1 MQTFIFNGTTCCLEN
16 IDNNLIPNYQDE
28 AAIVTAIQNGCLNEG
43 QIVTTLSACDTVPLA
58 GDACRVFANA
68 PASGYVTLVGTSGGA
83 YSCVYSSGMT
93 YTLATDTL
101 NTTNLTVTGCI
112 NGVCYSCYAQ
122 TCDIPDVSN
131 YVTSTDLT
139 TCLGDYVT
147 ATDLGTCC
155 YATETCAQTIAE
167 DCACDYFESCFADC
181 FACCIAE
188 WFDCHKG
195 DINTADPG
203 RDNSLWVI

>member
-1 MQTFIFNGTTCCLEN
+1 MKQFLYNGTTCCLEDTG
-16 IDNNLIPNYQDE
+16 INNIPNYQNE

-43 QIVTTLSACDTVPLA
+43 QIVTTLSACEAVPLV

-68 PASGYVTLVGTSGGA
+68 PTAGYVSLVQTSGGA

-93 YTLATDTL
+93 YTSSTDTL
-101 NTTNLTVTGCI
+101 NVTNLTATGCI

-122 TCDIPDVSN
+122 LCDIPDVSN

-139 TCLGDYVT
+139 TCLSDYVT
-147 ATDLGTCC
+147 ATDLAGCG
-155 YATETCAQTIAE
+155 YATETCACKLAE
-167 DCACDYFESCFADC
+167 DCACAYFEGCFADC

-188 WFDCHKG
+188 WWALNKG
-195 DINTADPG
+195 NINTSDPG
-203 RDNSLWVI
+203 RDNSLYVI

>member
-16 IDNNLIPNYQDE
+16 IDNNLIPNYQNE

-43 QIVTTLSACDTVPLA
+43 QIVTTLSACEAVPLV

-101 NTTNLTVTGCI
+101 NVTNLTATGCI

-122 TCDIPDVSN
+122 LCDIPDVSN
-131 YVTSTDLT
+131 YVTTTDLT

-147 ATDLGTCC
+147 ATDLATCN
-155 YATETCAQTIAE
+155 YATETVAE
-167 DCACDYFESCFADC
+167 NCACAYFEACIQCCFDDM
-181 FACCIAE
+181 IAT
-188 WFDCHKG
+188 WWSCHKG
-195 DINTADPG
+195 EIESTAQT
-203 RDNSLWVI
+203 DNNRLWVI

>member
-1 MQTFIFNGTTCCLEN
+1 MQTFIFNGTTCCLES

-28 AAIVTAIQNGCLNEG
+28 AAIVTAIQNGCLKEG
-43 QIVTTLSACDTVPLA
+43 QIVTTLSACDTVPLV

-101 NTTNLTVTGCI
+101 NATNLTVTGCI
-112 NGVCYSCYAQ
+112 NGICYNCYAQ

-155 YATETCAQTIAE
+155 YATETVAAE
-167 DCACDYFESCFADC
+167 CACAYFEDCFADC

-188 WFDCHKG
+188 WFDCHRG

>member
-1 MQTFIFNGTTCCLEN
+1 MQTFIFNGTTCCLES
-16 IDNNLIPNYQDE
+16 IDNNLIPNYQNE

-43 QIVTTLSACDTVPLA
+43 QIVTTLSACETVPLV

-93 YTLATDTL
+93 YTSATDTL
-101 NTTNLTVTGCI
+101 NVTNLTATGCI

-122 TCDIPDVSN
+122 LCDVS
-131 YVTSTDLT
+131 
-139 TCLGDYVT
+139 T
-147 ATDLGTCC
+147 AEANACC
-155 YATETCAQTIAE
+155 YTDDRESCIMDSVATCISCACGYACEIAE
-167 DCACDYFESCFADC
+167 CCGKCYFEDCFSDC

-188 WFDCHKG
+188 WWALNKG
-195 DINTADPG
+195 NINTSDPG
-203 RDNSLWVI
+203 RDNSLYVC